1 MPRKAPDNPSPSP
14 QAADSPDVTR
24 VRLIEAAAD
33 VFAEHGFADATVRQ
47 ICDKASANVAAINYH
62 FRDKQGLYVEVI
74 RAMRDRV
81 LEQASFQ
88 QASDISLPAPIRLKA
103 FITSMLERT
112 ISDMPCAK
120 LGKIMSRE
128 MVDPSPAF
136 DEIAHKYAGHQA
148 QIVRD
153 IVRKIVGPDVSEA
166 KLDLCITS
174 IIGACLVY
182 HHCRPMIQRLA
193 APTLEGDFYAP
204 ARLPELADHIA
215 QFVLHGLQGIA
226 SDSANIAPKSAPR
239 PSPAKRGK
247 KP

>member
-1 MPRKAPDNPSPSP
+1 VPRKAPDNPKPLP
-14 QAADSPDVTR
+14 QPADSPDVTR

-33 VFAEHGFADATVRQ
+33 VFAEHGYADATVRQ
-47 ICDKASANVAAINYH
+47 ICDKANANVAAINYH
-62 FRDKQGLYVEVI
+62 FRDKQGLYSEVI
-74 RAMRDRV
+74 RTLRDKV

-88 QASDISLPAPIRLKA
+88 QASDESLPPRVRLKA

-128 MVDPSPAF
+128 MIEPSPAF
-136 DEIAHKYAGHQA
+136 AEIAQKYAGLQS
-148 QIVRD
+148 QIVRS
-153 IVRKIVGPDVSEA
+153 IVRQIVGPAISDT

-193 APTLEGDFYAP
+193 VPGPDGDFYAP

-215 QFVLHGLQGIA
+215 QFVLHGLEGIGKDA
-226 SDSANIAPKSAPR
+226 LKS
-239 PSPAKRGK
+239 SSKGGK
-247 KP
+247 